1 MKYAILGAGAMGS
14 IIGATLAKG
23 GQEVVLVDPY
33 KDHLDKVARDG
44 LQLKWPDRTETV
56 RLCTCVNP
64 AEASP
69 VDMVVLLV
77 KGFHSEEAVK
87 GAPGLFGE
95 STYICS
101 LQNGLSND
109 DILAGMF
116 PRERILQGVMRM
128 TGSLTGPGEVRAN
141 VGGDVAIYM
150 GSIVQQEVADN
161 MARTMAGHLCA
172 GGLATDFSAHVA
184 EHVWAKVVMNACVN
198 GTCGIVRL
206 RARDYFNHP
215 EGFRTVQDIT
225 REVVAV
231 AAAKGVTL
239 DYDALIADML
249 AAVARAGEHLP
260 SMAQDIRGKRKTE
273 IDSLN
278 GAISRYGRELGIPT
292 PANDYVT
299 RFVKIIEDNYA
310 AQF

>member
-56 RLCTCVNP
+56 RLGTCTNP

-77 KGFHSEEAVK
+77 KGFHSEAAVK

-101 LQNGLSND
+101 LQNGLGND

-128 TGSLTGPGEVRAN
+128 TGSLAGPGEVLAN
-141 VGGDVAIYM
+141 SVGATAIYL
-150 GSIVQQEVADN
+150 GSLARQGEADE
-161 MARTMAGHLCA
+161 MARRMTAHLCA
-172 GGLATDFSAHVA
+172 GGVATEFSTHVA
-184 EHVWAKVVMNACVN
+184 EHVWAKVVANACVN

-206 RARDYFNHP
+206 RVGEFFNHP
-215 EGFRTVQDIT
+215 AGFQTVKDIT

-239 DYDALIADML
+239 DYDALVEDMV
-249 AAVARAGEHLP
+249 AAVARGSQHYP
-260 SMAQDIRGKRKTE
+260 SMAQDVRGKRKTE

-278 GAISRYGRELGIPT
+278 GAIAKYGQELGIPT
-292 PANDYVT
+292 PANDYIA
-299 RFVKIIEDNYA
+299 RFMKIIEDNYA
-310 AQF
+310 TQF

>member
-33 KDHLDKVARDG
+33 KDHIEKIARDG

-56 RLCTCVNP
+56 RLGTCTNP

-69 VDMVVLLV
+69 ADMVVLLV
-77 KGFHSEEAVK
+77 KGFHSEAAVK

-101 LQNGLSND
+101 LQNGLGND
-109 DILAGMF
+109 DILAGML

-128 TGSLTGPGEVRAN
+128 TGSLAGPGEVLAN
-141 VGGDVAIYM
+141 LGGDVAIYL
-150 GSIVQQEVADN
+150 GSITQQEVADD

-172 GGLATDFSAHVA
+172 GGLVTEFSAHVA

-231 AAAKGVTL
+231 AAVKGVTL

-249 AAVARAGEHLP
+249 AAVARAGEHYP

-278 GAISRYGRELGIPT
+278 GAIARYGRELGIQT